1 MHGPIHIQHPTK
13 RVRCYVPE
21 PGSGSPGQPQHW
33 VCEIDG
39 APFDMGIVAG
49 AGGRSS
55 AEEERAV
62 RRRALE
68 LAGPDTGP

>member
-1 MHGPIHIQHPTK
+1 MPESIHIQHPTK
-13 RVRCYVPE
+13 RIRCYVPAPE
-21 PGSGSPGQPQHW
+21 SGTRGRPQHW

-39 APFDMGIVAG
+39 AAFDMGIVAG
-49 AGGRSS
+49 GRDR

-68 LAGPDTGP
+68 LAGPDSGP